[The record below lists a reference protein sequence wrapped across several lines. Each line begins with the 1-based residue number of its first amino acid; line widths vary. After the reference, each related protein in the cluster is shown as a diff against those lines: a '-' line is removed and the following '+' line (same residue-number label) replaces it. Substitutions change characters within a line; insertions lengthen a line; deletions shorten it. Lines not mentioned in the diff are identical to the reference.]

1 MSLTDDSLGEH
12 YEQLRAQATGEL
24 PYLST
29 PRGLALFLRHG
40 MPGWILAWSYCTPAT
55 RTTAPRSQ
63 DDRGSVLLESYAGE
77 VAVLL
82 ANMALEAHKEIQLC

>member
-1 MSLTDDSLGEH
+1 MSLTDNSLGEH
-12 YEQLRAQATGEL
+12 YEQLRAQARGEL

-29 PRGLALFLRHG
+29 PRGLALFLRQG

-55 RTTAPRSQ
+55 RTTAPRAQ
-63 DDRGSVLLESYAGE
+63 DDRGSVLRMSYARE

-82 ANMALEAHKEIQLC
+82 ANMALKAQKERQLC